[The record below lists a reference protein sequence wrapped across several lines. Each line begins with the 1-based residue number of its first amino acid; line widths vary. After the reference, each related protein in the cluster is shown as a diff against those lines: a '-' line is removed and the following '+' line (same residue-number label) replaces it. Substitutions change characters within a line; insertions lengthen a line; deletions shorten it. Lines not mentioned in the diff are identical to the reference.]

1 MLKIRLQRTGKVNEQ
16 HFRLVLTEKSSP
28 AKNKA
33 LEILGFYNPRK
44 KEKSF
49 KKERISH
56 WISKGAQPSDT
67 AFNLL
72 LAENVVEGKKIQ
84 KQKISKKKR
93 MEIKKQEQDAKA
105 KALAEAKAKK
115 AAEEAEKQK
124 ETTES
129 GELKA

>member
-1 MLKIRLQRTGKVNEQ
+1 MLRIRLQRTGKVNEQ
-16 HFRLVLTEKSSP
+16 HFRLALTEKTSP

-49 KKERISH
+49 NKDRISY

-72 LAENVVEGKKIQ
+72 LAENVIEGQKIK

-105 KALAEAKAKK
+105 KALAETKAKK
-115 AAEEAEKQK
+115 ATEEAEKQK
-124 ETTES
+124 EVAES
-129 GELKA
+129 GEVKA